1 MASFFTNFWA
11 FIHNYIHKCLCMCVC
26 PYLLLIVC
34 LFILHTYFFR
44 DDHCIQDNKSVSFS
58 MGETFCAFSA
68 IFYLSV
74 ILCVRLSPQKLFA
87 TYMIYVNYIHYALFY
102 FNSSWSC
109 PSNFLLTL
117 PLFILLITSIYI
129 Y

>member
-11 FIHNYIHKCLCMCVC
+11 FIHNYIHKCLCMCVSISSAHC
-26 PYLLLIVC
+26 VSFYFAYI
-34 LFILHTYFFR
+34 FFR

-109 PSNFLLTL
+109 PSNFLLAL